1 MAENRIMSS
10 KEERNAADKRQHK
23 QDQIPGIFSVE
34 VNLESLLDWPMAMQ
48 FHIQNE
54 NIVFTAKCAKGQYP
68 AESKVY
74 VMIKFTLEQICIR
87 TTKRE
92 WRTNPLCV
100 STIAVALLITE
111 IVFWTYNV
119 FWIWLFL
126 ICHLFGHLGRG
137 ENGCSNSWQQH
148 SICCSRH
155 FQFISQGN
163 VSRFRNCQVPC
174 LSKNQN
180 NMYSI
185 IDDAFKP

>member
-10 KEERNAADKRQHK
+10 KEERNAAEKRQHK

-34 VNLESLLDWPMAMQ
+34 VNLQSLLDWPMAMQ

-119 FWIWLFL
+119 NLNLTFSYLPSFWSP
-126 ICHLFGHLGRG
+126 R
-137 ENGCSNSWQQH
+137 
-148 SICCSRH
+148 
-155 FQFISQGN
+155 
-163 VSRFRNCQVPC
+163 
-174 LSKNQN
+174 
-180 NMYSI
+180 
-185 IDDAFKP
+185 